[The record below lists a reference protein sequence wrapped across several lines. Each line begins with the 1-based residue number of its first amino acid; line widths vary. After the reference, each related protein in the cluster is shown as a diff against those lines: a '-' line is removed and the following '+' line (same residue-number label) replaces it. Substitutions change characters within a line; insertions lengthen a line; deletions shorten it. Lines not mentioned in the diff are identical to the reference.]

1 MSYKSN
7 TASIVRISTT
17 SEMYE
22 IFSTSNMLST
32 FAVLDYSGDEE
43 IIRYEFSPLEL
54 EFTFYDKK
62 ILQPISEV
70 NYKIDLYVSGQ
81 HYNFTLAELE
91 AAFTALRIQDKQF
104 SDFFTIEEERTL
116 VFKVQD
122 FYDYFSVYQFTGEV
136 EENLCSVFLMFL
148 TAESSVLKI
157 QWLMNN
163 FLATEGVISKGY
175 GLSSEA
181 ARFNVNANSI
191 NASVDGGYLEFTS
204 SGLRLHNGGLLI
216 TADTKEG
223 DEVSVFEV
231 AQDEEPEVSEY
242 EPPQGETV
250 NPSELGLYEYLT
262 QYYEYA
268 VTSGDT
274 DSPQELGLYEL
285 VDGTYV
291 LSQDKEFVEGKLYY
305 VQDVG
310 YVSTTDTTL
319 DPAKTYYNVRFIYRL
334 QMNGNGTFTGHIE
347 AESGSFKGHIEA
359 ESGSFKGHVE
369 ADSGTFNGTINA
381 ANGTIGGFIITSGA
395 LQSTLGTYS
404 PYEGSQNINPQGLS
418 LFEKIENYTAFN
430 TGTINP
436 DETSPAE
443 LGLYEITSGGEYQL
457 SQDETFQS
465 GKTYYQLTVNY
476 IPTSD
481 IEYDTSKTYY
491 VLNSSVSL
499 NGANGSIYANEITL
513 GTGAT
518 IEDYI
523 ALGGGYIY
531 NPAVHDGLMI
541 EAGNIRLYEN
551 GDLHLGDL
559 SYHNLTGIL
568 SGNNWIIGPDSA
580 NFSNITVAGTIKSSV
595 FESGT
600 IQNVGGS
607 MIFAYSSKFS
617 FRYNSYN
624 VEGKN
629 PSQLGLYELNEETNE
644 YILTQDTTP
653 QPEKIYYNKTISLDA
668 NVPLA
673 GNDIV
678 LLSNGQPEPS
688 EDSNK
693 TNTRVLAVII
703 EHEETNTLQLR
714 DPDNPTQEISNVD
727 KYDTITIMNQN
738 NQSENILIGIN
749 AGNSRNFYLYPRG
762 FSFIQATEAANGY
775 YMNYDST
782 DNLRLFLGDL
792 NSLEIEHVD
801 GYGLYSDN
809 VFLRG
814 SLITSDFE
822 NIYAGMTTKDGPA
835 FNLPALIGD
844 KQVPF
849 SDISPI
855 VLWAGA
861 NGLDDTDI
869 QKALFQVTQ
878 QGTIYA
884 QRGYFADSVIVNSQ
898 IGASILQSPAIYGIG
913 EAGEPSLK
921 LTDVAVARGGIS
933 FRKVE
938 DNVETEVFNLNES
951 DLRYYNTPAIKFSN
965 QNIIEFTGNILSI
978 SRYAKIGDLQIID
991 DTNGIHNINHYQA
1004 DSQELILNNIEF
1016 NPSYLFMGHAPQAS
1030 GNFTGITIG
1039 NEVIDLEGSTVNV
1052 PNVMNLGEKT
1062 SFVKVREGFNIM
1074 IEE

>member
-32 FAVLDYSGDEE
+32 FAVADYSDTEE
-43 IIRYEFSPLEL
+43 SIVYEFSPLEL
-54 EFTFYDKK
+54 DFTFYDKK
-62 ILQPISEV
+62 ILQFITDV
-70 NYKIDLYVSGQ
+70 DYKIDLYLNGAHV
-81 HYNFTLAELE
+81 NFSLSELE
-91 AAFTALRIQDKQF
+91 ADFNTLDITDKVF
-104 SDFFTIEEERTL
+104 SDFFEVQEKHLI
-116 VFKVQD
+116 FKIQN
-122 FYDYFSVYQFTGEV
+122 FYDYFNSFQFDTSEPG
-136 EENLCSVFLMFL
+136 L
-148 TAESSVLKI
+148 TQQFFNFTIAESSVLKI
-157 QWLMNN
+157 QWYIND
-163 FLATEGVISKGY
+163 FLATEGVVSKGY
-175 GLSSEA
+175 GLSSA
-181 ARFNVNANSI
+181 AAQFNINANNI
-191 NASVDGGYLEFTS
+191 NASIEDGYLEFTAN
-204 SGLRLHNGGLLI
+204 GLQLHNGGLWI
-216 TADTKEG
+216 TADTQEG
-223 DEVSVFEV
+223 DETTIFSIDEDDEPDVSV
-231 AQDEEPEVSEY
+231 Y
-242 EPPQGETV
+242 EPPVGATV
-250 NPSELGLYEYLT
+250 NPSELGLYEYLI
-262 QYYEYA
+262 QYYEYSA
-268 VTSGDT
+268 SSSETETPV
-274 DSPQELGLYEL
+274 ELGLYEL
-285 VDGTYV
+285 VDGIYVLTTDTSFVDGKTYYTQNAGYV
-291 LSQDKEFVEGKLYY
+291 LSD
-305 VQDVG
+305 
-310 YVSTTDTTL
+310 DTTL
-319 DPAKTYYNVRFIYRL
+319 DPAKTYYNVHFTYHL
-334 QMNGNGTFTGHIE
+334 QMTGNGSFTGHIE

-418 LFEKIENYTAFN
+418 LFEKTENYTAFN

-436 DETSPAE
+436 DDTSPVE
-443 LGLYEITSGGEYQL
+443 LGLYEIASDGKYQL
-457 SQDETFQS
+457 SQDETFQT

-523 ALGGGYIY
+523 TLGGGYIY

-559 SYHNLTGIL
+559 SYNNLTGIL

-617 FRYNSYN
+617 FRYSSYN

-629 PSQLGLYELNEETNE
+629 PSQLSLYELNEETNE

-688 EDSNK
+688 EDTNK
-693 TNTRVLAVII
+693 TNTRVLAVVI

-727 KYDTITIMNQN
+727 NYDTITIMNQN
-738 NQSENILIGIN
+738 NQSENILIGVN

-978 SRYAKIGDLQIID
+978 SGYAKIGDLQIID
-991 DTNGIHNINHYQA
+991 DTNGIYSINHYQTG
-1004 DSQELILNNIEF
+1004 SQELILNNIEF

-1052 PNVMNLGEKT
+1052 PNVMNLGEKA
-1062 SFVKVREGFNIM
+1062 SFVKVQEGFNIM

>member
-22 IFSTSNMLST
+22 ICSTSNMLST
-32 FAVLDYSGDEE
+32 FAVADYSDTEE
-43 IIRYEFSPLEL
+43 SVVYEFSPLEL
-54 EFTFYDKK
+54 DFTFYDKK
-62 ILQPISEV
+62 VLQFIDDV
-70 NYKIDLYVSGQ
+70 DYKIDLYLDNTHV
-81 HYNFTLAELE
+81 NFGLDELE
-91 AAFTALRIQDKQF
+91 ADFNTLGIADKAF
-104 SDFFTIEEERTL
+104 SDFFEIQEKHL
-116 VFKVQD
+116 IFKIQD
-122 FYDYFSVYQFTGEV
+122 FYDYFKFFQFDTDTPGFTQQFF
-136 EENLCSVFLMFL
+136 NF
-148 TAESSVLKI
+148 TIAESSVLKI
-157 QWLMNN
+157 QWYVNDL
-163 FLATEGVISKGY
+163 LVTEGVISKGY
-175 GLSSEA
+175 GLSSA
-181 ARFNVNANSI
+181 AAQFNINANNI
-191 NASVDGGYLEFTS
+191 NASIEDGFLEFTAN
-204 SGLRLHNGGLLI
+204 GLQLHNGGLWI
-216 TADTKEG
+216 TADTQEG
-223 DEVSVFEV
+223 DETTVFSVNED
-231 AQDEEPEVSEY
+231 DEPDVSEY
-242 EPPQGETV
+242 EPPVGITV
-250 NPSELGLYEYLT
+250 NPSELGLYEYLI
-262 QYYEYA
+262 QYYEYS
-268 VTSGDT
+268 VSSGETETPAD
-274 DSPQELGLYEL
+274 LGLYEL
-285 VDGTYV
+285 VDGVYKLTTDNEFVGGKTYYTQSAGYV
-291 LSQDKEFVEGKLYY
+291 LSD
-305 VQDVG
+305 
-310 YVSTTDTTL
+310 DTTL
-319 DPAKTYYNVRFIYRL
+319 DPAKTYYNVRFTYHL

-359 ESGSFKGHVE
+359 ESGSFRGHVE

-381 ANGTIGGFIITSGA
+381 ANGTIGGFIITAGA

-404 PYEGSQNINPQGLS
+404 VYEGSQNINPQGLS

-430 TGTINP
+430 IGTVNP
-436 DETSPAE
+436 DETSPVQ
-443 LGLYEITSGGEYQL
+443 LGLYELTSEGNYQL
-457 SQDETFQS
+457 SQDSSFQP
-465 GKTYYQLTVNY
+465 GKTYYQLTTNY
-476 IPTSD
+476 IPTTD
-481 IEYDTSKTYY
+481 TEYDALKTYY

-499 NGANGSIYANEITL
+499 NGANGSIYAHEITL

-523 ALGGGYIY
+523 ALGGGHIY
-531 NPAVHDGLMI
+531 NPAKHDGLML
-541 EAGNIRLYEN
+541 EAGNIKLYEN
-551 GDLHLGDL
+551 GNLYLGEL
-559 SYHNLTGIL
+559 SYNNLTGIL
-568 SGNNWIIGPDSA
+568 SGDNWIIGPNNA

-600 IQNVGGS
+600 IQSVGGS

-617 FRYNSYN
+617 FRYDSYN

-629 PSQLGLYELNEETNE
+629 PSQLGLYELNEETDE
-644 YILTQDTTP
+644 YVLTEDVTP
-653 QPEKIYYNKTISLDA
+653 QTEKIYYNKSLALDA
-668 NVPLA
+668 NMPLA

-693 TNTRVLAVII
+693 ANSRILAVVV

-714 DPDNPTQEISNVD
+714 NPDNPTQEISNID
-727 KYDTITIMNQN
+727 SYDTITIMNQN
-738 NQSENILIGIN
+738 NQRENVLIGVN
-749 AGNSRNFYLYPRG
+749 AGNERNFYLYPRG

-861 NGLDDTDI
+861 NGLNDTDI

-898 IGASILQSPAIYGIG
+898 IGASVLQSPAIYGIG

-938 DNVETEVFNLNES
+938 NNVEIEVFNLNES

-978 SRYAKIGDLQIID
+978 SGYAKIGDLQIID

-1016 NPSYLFMGHAPQAS
+1016 SPSYLFMGHAPQAS
-1030 GNFTGITIG
+1030 SNFTGITIG
-1039 NEVIDLEGSTVNV
+1039 NDIIDLEGSTVNV
-1052 PNVMNLGEKT
+1052 PNVMNLGEKA
-1062 SFVKVREGFNIM
+1062 SFVKVSEGFNIM